1 MGTAIHERLLSVEA
15 YYCHFALWSPY
26 RPFQQEAQSAQ
37 PLRHGGY
44 TVSYCHLSQ
53 VLVRRGASVMPGEV
67 IAITGNTGRSTG
79 PHLHLT
85 CKFQNRYI
93 NPGIL
98 LQFVRETKEEAVARL
113 GIF

>member
-1 MGTAIHERLLSVEA
+1 
-15 YYCHFALWSPY
+15 
-26 RPFQQEAQSAQ
+26 
-37 PLRHGGY
+37 
-44 TVSYCHLSQ
+44 
-53 VLVRRGASVMPGEV
+53 VMPGEV

>member
-1 MGTAIHERLLSVEA
+1 MTHPLLEVESLVKRFGGLTATDHASL
-15 YYCHFALWSPY
+15 
-26 RPFQQEAQSAQ
+26 
-37 PLRHGGY
+37 
-44 TVSYCHLSQ
+44 
-53 VLVRRGASVMPGEV
+53 SVMPGEV

-79 PHLHLT
+79 PHMHLT

-98 LQFVRETKEEAVARL
+98 LQFVRETKEEAVVRL